1 MNRNLSVI
9 KETEENDFSKRGTL
23 NIDIVGGSPQVK
35 TLSSMKK
42 INVGEVDKYENFIIN
57 EDPSKDDKEKNAKE
71 LIKKNKK
78 TIKEVVPEL
87 YGLIGLISVQFKI
100 DDLAGAKYQPWDVV
114 SLSEGKVMKYYKSE
128 RDKLIEFTLN
138 SFLRVYPSGTRIDSS
153 NYDPVK
159 SWICGGQLV
168 SLNLQSLDDDY
179 TLLNHLFF
187 KINNEKGY
195 VLKPT
200 YLRNGSILKRDYIK
214 PVLSLSFNILSGIM
228 LQNCMNENSTQLY
241 VTVKVIGTYD
251 DDKNP
256 SLTTGMV
263 SENFLHPIFKNSQIK
278 FSIYEEYLSF
288 LLLKVI
294 DNNGVILARSVMP
307 LMSLS
312 EGFRNILLY
321 NDHCEE
327 IASSILV
334 VKTCKMAWS

>member
-1 MNRNLSVI
+1 M
-9 KETEENDFSKRGTL
+9 
-23 NIDIVGGSPQVK
+23 
-35 TLSSMKK
+35 SSG
-42 INVGEVDKYENFIIN
+42 VF
-57 EDPSKDDKEKNAKE
+57 
-71 LIKKNKK
+71 
-78 TIKEVVPEL
+78 
-87 YGLIGLISVQFKI
+87 
-100 DDLAGAKYQPWDVV
+100 
-114 SLSEGKVMKYYKSE
+114 
-128 RDKLIEFTLN
+128 
-138 SFLRVYPSGTRIDSS
+138 PSGTRIDSS

-256 SLTTGMV
+256 SLTTGIV
-263 SENFLHPIFKNSQIK
+263 IENFLHPIFKNSQIK
-278 FSIYEEYLSF
+278 FAIYEENLSF

-312 EGFRNILLY
+312 EGLRNILLY

-334 VKTCKMAWS
+334 VKSCKIAWS